1 MSLIRGINLRRLIP
15 DNQVLGRSCL
25 AVGPGLFDFHSRHGR
40 LNFGE
45 WDVEM
50 NLCTLSRK
58 TFCSS

>member
-40 LNFGE
+40 EKL
-45 WDVEM
+45 DLKM
-50 NLCTLSRK
+50 KLLIISKITSA
-58 TFCSS
+58 